1 MMNLKQLLCIKFQ
14 HNNSF
19 NYIFEIFFKLNI
31 YFKMLLLKESRKYRT
46 QEGKQ
51 FSKDVFS
58 TSQIS

>member
-1 MMNLKQLLCIKFQ
+1 
-14 HNNSF
+14 
-19 NYIFEIFFKLNI
+19 
-31 YFKMLLLKESRKYRT
+31 MLLLKESRKYRT